1 VRQIQISVTCA
12 TAYKMVVVQGIKN
25 IWRSH
30 ILFGNVPVAI
40 IRVAV
45 VNICSMRIPKIN
57 DGEIIFEPVLTESR
71 ECNKKLALRHTQN
84 YRASW
89 FLKFETCCGTI
100 RELGND

>member
-1 VRQIQISVTCA
+1 
-12 TAYKMVVVQGIKN
+12 MVVVQGIKN

-57 DGEIIFEPVLTESR
+57 EGEIIFEPIFIGITESVTKITLR
-71 ECNKKLALRHTQN
+71 RTQKL
-84 YRASW
+84 SS
-89 FLKFETCCGTI
+89 
-100 RELGND
+100 ELVSKNL